1 MKRLRPQVGRA
12 AKIHMGFQH
21 VSLLFVWTSFSKS
34 KTVSYETGTLSEHL
48 IGIEESHLRL
58 SNGLKIAGTN
68 GHVQLPPSYT
78 HTQKSTNWAIHQHP
92 SFWKGSTIV
101 NGAKPTAK
109 RSERCCCCCCFFQTV
124 DTLSCLS
131 LPLRKM
137 MAPRTQ
143 WWTYLQQYTTSSP
156 THTPPATRQKK
167 KTSHTY

>member
-109 RSERCCCCCCFFQTV
+109 RSERCCCCCFFQTV

-131 LPLRKM
+131 LPLRKK